1 MLFTLFGANNE
12 IKLYSDLNLLL
23 KGPGKEDYKVDSGF
37 ESVLPLV

>member
-1 MLFTLFGANNE
+1 MFFTLFWANNE

-23 KGPGKEDYKVDSGF
+23 RGPGKEDYKVDSDF